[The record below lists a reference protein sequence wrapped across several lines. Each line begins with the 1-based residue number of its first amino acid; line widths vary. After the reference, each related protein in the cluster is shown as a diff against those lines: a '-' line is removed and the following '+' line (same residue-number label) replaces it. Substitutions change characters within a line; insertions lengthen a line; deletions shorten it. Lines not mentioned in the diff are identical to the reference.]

1 MEQRKLNR
9 VGDER
14 ARVGNKIQG
23 RTAMLRISYEN
34 LLKHKFPER
43 EAYVDIR
50 SIEM

>member
-23 RTAMLRISYEN
+23 WIAMLRISYEN

-43 EAYVDIR
+43 ETYADMR
-50 SIEM
+50 SIKV